1 MRKEKNIKA
10 TYRKPTVEV
19 YPLLEEC
26 PILAGTNTAGA
37 GTGVNTGTTIQPYI
51 IDSTHVDIGGG
62 EGKCELVYTT
72 DDGVGTWTTICH

>member
-26 PILAGTNTAGA
+26 PILAGTNTEV
-37 GTGVNTGTTIQPYI
+37 TPGTTIQPYI
-51 IDSTHVDIGGG
+51 IDSTNIDMGDKCIWTVTTEDG
-62 EGKCELVYTT
+62 EYK
-72 DDGVGTWTTICH
+72 WTRICP

>member
-1 MRKEKNIKA
+1 MKKEKNIKA

-37 GTGVNTGTTIQPYI
+37 GTGVNTGTTIQPYVKDTTNI
-51 IDSTHVDIGGG
+51 DIGGKG
-62 EGKCELVYTT
+62 TCDFVCTT
-72 DDGVGTWTTICH
+72 DDGEFTCTQICH

>member
-26 PILAGTNTAGA
+26 PILAGTNTEVNA
-37 GTGVNTGTTIQPYI
+37 GTSIQPYVTDTTN
-51 IDSTHVDIGGG
+51 IDMGDKCMWVVTTED
-62 EGKCELVYTT
+62 GKYI
-72 DDGVGTWTTICH
+72 WTKICP